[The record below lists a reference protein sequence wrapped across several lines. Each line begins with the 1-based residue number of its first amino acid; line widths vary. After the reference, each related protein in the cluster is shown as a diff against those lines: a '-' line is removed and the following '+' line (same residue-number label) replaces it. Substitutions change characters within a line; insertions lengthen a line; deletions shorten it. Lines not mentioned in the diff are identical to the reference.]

1 MLEVRRA
8 VETAATLA
16 QAATALHEELEVERV
31 SIARLDHAGGTFE
44 IVAGAGKALLMPG
57 LDVPMQLSTQIEH
70 AARTGIYTGADFG
83 HDAGWQRPVDRLMVG
98 LGFSSGCSFPVGG
111 ERRPVGVV
119 SLSSTSPGVGYDR
132 RLEALAEVGDLLG
145 RRLRPPRDAGAG
157 PVVVHHDDD
166 IVAEGLLHLLWRELG
181 VEAER
186 GGTPSA
192 RDRVAGDPGVS
203 LIVCGTSV
211 SERPVTEFLADL
223 RAAGTDAPV
232 VVVAERD
239 TPYARRLA
247 ATAGAAGYV
256 VLARGVREIVGV
268 LATVRDGRLPPA
280 SPPATARGEGPPRLT
295 RREHD
300 VLRDLD
306 EGLRF
311 KQIAARRGI
320 SHATTKGYA
329 RTLFAKLDAHSR
341 TEAVNEARRQG
352 LIDSW

>member
-1 MLEVRRA
+1 

-16 QAATALHEELEVERV
+16 RAATALHEELDVERV

-83 HDAGWQRPVDRLMVG
+83 HDARWQRPVDRLMVG
-98 LGFSSGCSFPVGG
+98 LGFSSGCSFPVGR
-111 ERRPVGVV
+111 ESRPVGVV
-119 SLSSTSPGVGYDR
+119 SLSSTSPGVAYDR
-132 RLEALAEVGDLLG
+132 RLQALAEVGDLLG
-145 RRLRPPRDAGAG
+145 RRLREHRDARPG
-157 PVVVHHDDD
+157 PVVIHHDDD

-181 VEAER
+181 VDAER
-186 GGTPSA
+186 GAALSA
-192 RDRVAGDPGVS
+192 RDGVTDLPRPS
-203 LIVCGTSV
+203 LIICGTSV

-223 RAAGTDAPV
+223 RATGADAPV

-239 TPYARRLA
+239 TPHARRLA
-247 ATAGAAGYV
+247 ATSGAAGYV
-256 VLARGVREIVGV
+256 VLAHGARGIVDV
-268 LATVRDGRLPPA
+268 LAAVRDGRPPPA
-280 SPPATARGEGPPRLT
+280 PPPPVVRDPAPPRLT
-295 RREHD
+295 RRERD

-320 SHATTKGYA
+320 SHATVKSYA
-329 RTLFAKLDAHSR
+329 RSLFAKLEAHSR
-341 TEAVNEARRQG
+341 TEAVNAARRQG
-352 LIDSW
+352 LIDSC